1 MGSASF
7 TVTPS
12 SGGLQTLLRSP
23 TGPAGQFMA
32 RLGNQMVNEAKARA
46 NVDTG
51 LMRSRIDYIIEPGPA
66 GQLRIVLG
74 AHTNYSAYVHD
85 GTRWYRGN
93 PFLRDAAATVIS
105 RL

>member
-1 MGSASF
+1 MSTATYTF
-7 TVTPS
+7 TPNRAT
-12 SGGLQTLLRSP
+12 LQHLTRDVN
-23 TGPAGQFMA
+23 GPVGRALT

-51 LMRSRIDYIIEPGPA
+51 LMRSRIDFTIEPGPA
-66 GQLRIVLG
+66 GQLRLVL
-74 AHTNYSAYVHD
+74 AARTNYSAYVHD

-93 PFLRDAAATVIS
+93 PFLTDAARIVLA